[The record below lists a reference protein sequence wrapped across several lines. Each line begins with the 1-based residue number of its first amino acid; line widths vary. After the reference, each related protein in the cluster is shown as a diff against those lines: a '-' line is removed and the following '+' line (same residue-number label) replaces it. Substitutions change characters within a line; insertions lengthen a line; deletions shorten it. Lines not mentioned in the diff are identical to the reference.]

1 VTRDGDQDCRDDDVV
16 EEEFRVGGDE
26 AEERVAR
33 PGYRLLSPS
42 GGESPAI
49 SRMLG
54 AFSDTEAIT
63 SGASAF
69 ATLLT
74 EFLPLA
80 ADRRSHPGD
89 DLV

>member
-1 VTRDGDQDCRDDDVV
+1 
-16 EEEFRVGGDE
+16 
-26 AEERVAR
+26 
-33 PGYRLLSPS
+33 
-42 GGESPAI
+42 
-49 SRMLG
+49 MLG